1 MHLVIGGAY
10 QGKLRYAMEHFG
22 VTEEQVFDCSGGG
35 IDFSA
40 PCIDH
45 GERYA
50 LTCVREGREAADDFR
65 ANRERWQSAVIL
77 CDDISSGVVPLDP
90 EARAWREASGRLVNY
105 LAGEAETVTR
115 LFCSI
120 PQVLK

>member
-22 VTEEQVFDCSGGG
+22 VTPELVFDCSEDG
-35 IDFSA
+35 IDFDA
-40 PCIDH
+40 PCIVH

-50 LTCVREGREAADDFR
+50 LTCVREGREASDDFR
-65 ANRERWQSAVIL
+65 AQRERWRNAVIL
-77 CDDISSGVVPLDP
+77 CDDISCGVVPIDP
-90 EARAWREASGRLVNY
+90 EMRAWREASGRLVNY
-105 LAGEAETVTR
+105 LAGEAESVTR

-120 PQVLK
+120 PQVIK